1 MSGLHPSQYLLAC
14 TFMMSVWATPAFA
27 GTAQTSFAVK
37 INLLDPNFALCR
49 STSSIGIFGAAVTVF
64 CSTGTFSGYSDNDPK
79 LPWTAMQDS
88 TYRFVTQISRSGETL
103 GTVDSYTGGG
113 TVTSWRVIKLANRD
127 YLEMMVHW

>member
-1 MSGLHPSQYLLAC
+1 MHPSFFLLAC
-14 TFMMSVWATPAFA
+14 IYLLSSWAVPAYA
-27 GTAQTSFAVK
+27 LTAQNSFSVS
-37 INLLDPNFALCR
+37 INVQPANTALCK
-49 STSSIGIFGAAVTVF
+49 SASSIGIFGAAVTVI
-64 CSTGTFSGYSDNDPK
+64 CSTGAFASYSDYDSK